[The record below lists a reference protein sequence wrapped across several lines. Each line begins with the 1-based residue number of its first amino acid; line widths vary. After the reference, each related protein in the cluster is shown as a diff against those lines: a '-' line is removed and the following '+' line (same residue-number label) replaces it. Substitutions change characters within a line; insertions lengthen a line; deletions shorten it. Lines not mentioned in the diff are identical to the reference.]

1 MRIALMIRALYR
13 GAQLARV
20 ETWKKKGVA
29 IAALSGLLSALVG
42 IAVSFGWLDDVPPQL
57 IMEVSSALVS
67 LVMVVLGYLQI
78 ATTEKIGIADR
89 RTGADGVLHTETAAD
104 PNGRQRSSA
113 DDARDIWIDFAD
125 DD

>member
-29 IAALSGLLSALVG
+29 LAAVSGLLSALVG
-42 IAVSFGWLDDVPPQL
+42 IAVTFGWLSDVPPQL

-67 LVMVVLGYLQI
+67 LVMFALGYLQV
-78 ATTEKIGIADR
+78 ATTEKIGLPDR
-89 RTGADGVLHTETAAD
+89 RSGTDGVLHAETVGD
-104 PNGRQRSSA
+104 PEQRPGSSA
-113 DDARDIWIDFAD
+113 DDARDLWLDFSD